1 VKRLTRPIPKVIG
14 YIGAAIA
21 TFGVCVLL
29 APAMSRLLVRPH
41 SLRVGL
47 PMNKPPLTR
56 IAPEIALAE
65 LERLDPSTT
74 AAIDRATVLVGAGMA
89 NYWPSADRADAEIEC
104 GLAENPDFWIKMR
117 WAELIGDGSPE
128 SSDLRRAERA
138 DWRTAL
144 RLGVGFC
151 SQQAFVLVGYLREH
165 GIEAEVMRLDGYAI
179 AVAKTP
185 DGPRVLDADYGVVL
199 PMALSEAERSPELV
213 RARYLAA
220 GYPAQQVELV
230 VAMYGPEGNAIYHS
244 NLIPIAEVSV
254 PAMSMIGGWLLLV
267 CAATA
272 LRQRA
277 PLADSAPDPQR

>member
-1 VKRLTRPIPKVIG
+1 
-14 YIGAAIA
+14 
-21 TFGVCVLL
+21 
-29 APAMSRLLVRPH
+29 
-41 SLRVGL
+41 
-47 PMNKPPLTR
+47 MNKPPLTR
-56 IAPEIALAE
+56 IAPEIAVAE

-74 AAIDRATVLVGAGMA
+74 AAIDRATMLVGAGMA
-89 NYWPSADRADAEIEC
+89 NYWPSADRADDETEC

-117 WAELIGDGSPE
+117 WAELVGDGSPE

-151 SQQAFVLVGYLREH
+151 SQHALVLVGYLREH
-165 GIEAEVMRLDGYAI
+165 GIEAEVMRLDGHAI

-213 RARYLAA
+213 RAHYLAA

-244 NLIPIAEVSV
+244 NLIPIAEASV

-267 CAATA
+267 CAAVA
-272 LRQRA
+272 LRQRV
-277 PLADSAPDPQR
+277 PLRDSAVDPQR

>member
-1 VKRLTRPIPKVIG
+1 MKRLTRPIPKVIG

-74 AAIDRATVLVGAGMA
+74 AAIDRATMLVGAGMA

-151 SQQAFVLVGYLREH
+151 S
-165 GIEAEVMRLDGYAI
+165 
-179 AVAKTP
+179 
-185 DGPRVLDADYGVVL
+185 
-199 PMALSEAERSPELV
+199 
-213 RARYLAA
+213 
-220 GYPAQQVELV
+220 
-230 VAMYGPEGNAIYHS
+230 
-244 NLIPIAEVSV
+244 
-254 PAMSMIGGWLLLV
+254 
-267 CAATA
+267 
-272 LRQRA
+272 
-277 PLADSAPDPQR
+277 